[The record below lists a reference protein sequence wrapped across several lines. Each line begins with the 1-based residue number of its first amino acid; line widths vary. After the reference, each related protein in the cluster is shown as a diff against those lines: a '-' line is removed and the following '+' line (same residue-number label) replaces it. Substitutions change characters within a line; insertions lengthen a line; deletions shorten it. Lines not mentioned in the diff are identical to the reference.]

1 MRHLI
6 LILIINLIFSLA
18 YGQNRRLPE
27 LRSCMASE
35 MALGLF
41 NADESKTYEQ
51 NVISGKKIGY
61 VIAEFYQTAI
71 WSLDNPEIE
80 GREVIYYAL
89 THAEQRQK
97 LVSIEQLQREVK
109 RCRLSFSGEK

>member
-1 MRHLI
+1 MRYII
-6 LILIINLIFSLA
+6 LVLVANFVFNLA

-27 LRSCMASE
+27 LRSCMTSE

-41 NADESKTYEQ
+41 EADDSKTYDQ
-51 NVISGKKIGY
+51 NVINGKKTGY

-89 THAEQRQK
+89 AHAEQRQK